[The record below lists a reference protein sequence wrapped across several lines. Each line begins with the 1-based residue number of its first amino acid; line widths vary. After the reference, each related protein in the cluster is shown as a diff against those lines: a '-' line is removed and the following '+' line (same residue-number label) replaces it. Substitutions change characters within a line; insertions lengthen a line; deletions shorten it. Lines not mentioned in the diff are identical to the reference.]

1 MPTKTIFHLYTGFP
15 VLTTCSTISAARLT
29 PPARVWQSTIPC
41 EIGIKIVD
49 YLPLLQN
56 RDQLDEV
63 VESAILLYSR
73 PRDIVVSCFMP
84 SVDILSIINRSDRL
98 GIVADPDPKRSN
110 AVISDWKK
118 AGLKAE
124 RVN

>member
-1 MPTKTIFHLYTGFP
+1 
-15 VLTTCSTISAARLT
+15 
-29 PPARVWQSTIPC
+29 
-41 EIGIKIVD
+41 
-49 YLPLLQN
+49 
-56 RDQLDEV
+56 
-63 VESAILLYSR
+63 
-73 PRDIVVSCFMP
+73 MP

-98 GIVADPDPKRSN
+98 GIVAEPDPKRSN